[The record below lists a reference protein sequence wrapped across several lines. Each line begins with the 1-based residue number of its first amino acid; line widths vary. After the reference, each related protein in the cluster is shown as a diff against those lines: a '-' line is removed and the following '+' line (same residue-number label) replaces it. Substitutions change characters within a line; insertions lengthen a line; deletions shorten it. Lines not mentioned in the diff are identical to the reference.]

1 MSAVFAE
8 THIRALQV
16 AKECVALGARI
27 RTVSRITGL
36 EQPLLRSFFY
46 QEISSASGRTLESS
60 DWYHRGNLM
69 ERAEASIFAVI
80 FDTLLVDH
88 RCNPADALLS
98 AYRLYLERCTM
109 EPLIPFEHAFNLAC
123 ELHAIWG
130 SGPPELMLHSC
141 RRCRSRYLVAVGDKS
156 ADRLGCVFC
165 KLLKRYPSDSHIR
178 AHFAPVLR
186 PT

>member
-8 THIRALQV
+8 THIRALQI

-36 EQPLLRSFFY
+36 ELPLLKSFFY
-46 QEISSASGRTLESS
+46 QDNSSTPGRCLESS

-80 FDTLLVDH
+80 FDTLFVDH

-109 EPLIPFEHAFNLAC
+109 EPLIRFEHAFNLAC
-123 ELHAIWG
+123 GLHEIWG
-130 SGPPELMLHSC
+130 SETPQLMLHSC
-141 RRCRSRYLVAVGDKS
+141 RRCRSRYLVAIGDKP
-156 ADRLGCVFC
+156 DDQFGCVFC
-165 KLLKRYPSDSHIR
+165 KLLRRYPSDTHMR
-178 AHFAPVLR
+178 AHFAPLLR

>member
-8 THIRALQV
+8 THIRALQI

-36 EQPLLRSFFY
+36 EQPLLKSFFY
-46 QEISSASGRTLESS
+46 QDNSSTPGRRLESS

-69 ERAEASIFAVI
+69 ERAEASTFAVI
-80 FDTLLVDH
+80 FDTLLVHH
-88 RCNPADALLS
+88 RCNPVDALLG

-109 EPLIPFEHAFNLAC
+109 EPLIPFEHAFNIAS
-123 ELHAIWG
+123 ELHAMWG
-130 SGPPELMLHSC
+130 SGPPQLMLHSC
-141 RRCRSRYLVAVGDKS
+141 RRCRSRYLVAIGHKVT
-156 ADRLGCVFC
+156 DRFGCIFC
-165 KLLKRYPSDSHIR
+165 KLLRRYSSDSHIR
-178 AHFAPVLR
+178 VHFAPVLS